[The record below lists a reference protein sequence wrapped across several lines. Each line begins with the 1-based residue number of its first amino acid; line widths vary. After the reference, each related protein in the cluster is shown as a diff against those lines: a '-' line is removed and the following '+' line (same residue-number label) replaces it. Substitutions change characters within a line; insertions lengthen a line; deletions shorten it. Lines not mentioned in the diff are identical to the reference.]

1 MNTHGGFFVVYC
13 RTAQLDDIK
22 QVCTLIPVTARFL
35 VGCIQVCLTVVCQRT
50 KPLRGMGA
58 PIQRLR
64 LVLSVL
70 VVDW

>member
-1 MNTHGGFFVVYC
+1 VAVARAFRKACHDPVLGDGFG
-13 RTAQLDDIK
+13 RE
-22 QVCTLIPVTARFL
+22 
-35 VGCIQVCLTVVCQRT
+35 VGAAFAQRT

-58 PIQRLR
+58 PIPRLR